1 MFTKN
6 VKFKNFVGKKNL
18 KLNKIL
24 RNVIK
29 DKALI
34 EKYPLLQSLTS
45 KFKYS
50 YNNKNIKSFKSYSKV
65 NLVGMGGS
73 ILGAKTIY
81 SFLKHKVKKN
91 FSFYDNLQFQNIL
104 KSNKKN
110 INLVISK
117 SGNTIETIS
126 NFNLLL
132 QKQKNNKNI
141 ILCEKNN
148 NFLSFLAK
156 KLKAEIFEHKNYI
169 GGRYSVLSET
179 GMLPA
184 ELMGLNEKKFKRFNY
199 LIKNKYFINA
209 LIGNVIS
216 IVTQIKQGR
225 TNSVILNYD
234 EKSND
239 LFKWYQQLMAESLA
253 KNGKGI
259 FPIVSTMPKD
269 NHSLLQL
276 YLDGPK
282 NNFYTFFSVRETNS
296 QKLNNSNLFEK
307 YSILKNKN
315 IYEILNSQKK
325 ATENVFLGKKIPFR
339 SFEIINRNE
348 ETLGELFCF
357 FILETILLG
366 YLLKVNP
373 FDQPGVEL
381 LKNET
386 KKILI

>member
-6 VKFKNFVGKKNL
+6 IKFKNFIRKKNP
-18 KLNKIL
+18 KTNKIL
-24 RNVIK
+24 RNIIK
-29 DKALI
+29 DKALL
-34 EKYPLLQSLTS
+34 EKYPLLNSLTK
-45 KFKYS
+45 KFQYS
-50 YNNKNIKSFKSYSKV
+50 YKKKNIKSFKSYSKV
-65 NLVGMGGS
+65 NLIGMGGS
-73 ILGAKTIY
+73 IIGAESIY
-81 SFLKHKVKKN
+81 NFLKHKVNKK
-91 FSFYDNLQFQNIL
+91 FFFYNNLQFKNIP
-104 KSNKKN
+104 KTNEKN

-117 SGNTIETIS
+117 SGNTLETVS

-132 QKQKNNKNI
+132 QKQKKNKNV
-141 ILCEKNN
+141 ILCEKEN
-148 NFLSFLAK
+148 NFLSLLAK

-179 GMLPA
+179 GMLPV

-199 LIKNKYFINA
+199 LIKNKYFINT
-209 LIGNVIS
+209 LIENVIS
-216 IVTQIKQGR
+216 IISYIKQGK

-234 EKSND
+234 EKSDN
-239 LFKWYQQLMAESLA
+239 LFKWYQQLTAESLG

-259 FPIVSTMPKD
+259 FPIVSSMPKD

-282 NNFYTFFSVRETNS
+282 NNFYTFFSVREKNS
-296 QKLNNSNLFEK
+296 QKLNNSNLFGK

-315 IYEILNSQKK
+315 IYKVLDSQKK
-325 ATENVFLGKKIPFR
+325 ATENVFRRKKIPFR
-339 SFEIINRNE
+339 SFEIINRSE

-366 YLLKVNP
+366 HLLKVNP
-373 FDQPGVEL
+373 FNQPEVEL
-381 LKNET
+381 IKRET

>member
-6 VKFKNFVGKKNL
+6 IKFKNFIRKKNP
-18 KLNKIL
+18 KTNKIL
-24 RNVIK
+24 RNIIK
-29 DKALI
+29 DKALL
-34 EKYPLLQSLTS
+34 EKYPLLNSLTK
-45 KFKYS
+45 KFQYS
-50 YNNKNIKSFKSYSKV
+50 YKKKNIKSFKSYSKV
-65 NLVGMGGS
+65 NLIGMGGS
-73 ILGAKTIY
+73 IIGAESIY
-81 SFLKHKVKKN
+81 NFLKHKVNKK
-91 FSFYDNLQFQNIL
+91 FFFYNNLQFKNIP
-104 KSNKKN
+104 KTNEKN

-117 SGNTIETIS
+117 SGNTLETVS

-132 QKQKNNKNI
+132 QKQKKNKNV
-141 ILCEKNN
+141 ILCEKKN
-148 NFLSFLAK
+148 NFLSLLAK

-184 ELMGLNEKKFKRFNY
+184 ELMGLNEKKFKRLNY
-199 LIKNKYFINA
+199 LIKNKYFINT
-209 LIGNVIS
+209 LIENVIS
-216 IVTQIKQGR
+216 IISYIKQGK

-234 EKSND
+234 EKSDN
-239 LFKWYQQLMAESLA
+239 LFKWYQQLTAESLG

-259 FPIVSTMPKD
+259 FPIVSSMPKD

-282 NNFYTFFSVRETNS
+282 NNFYTFFSVREKNS

-315 IYEILNSQKK
+315 IYKVLDSQKK
-325 ATENVFLGKKIPFR
+325 ATENVFRRKKIPFR
-339 SFEIINRNE
+339 SFEIINRSE

-366 YLLKVNP
+366 HLLKVNP
-373 FDQPGVEL
+373 FNQPEVEL
-381 LKNET
+381 IKNET